1 MKKRLKIFL
10 TISILTFSFTFITNI
25 KAVNYYDIDV
35 DYVLNKFWNYANGK
49 DVKQLYPSSQYSGTL
64 LRNSYPYVSITK
76 SLNNPYYTIYFYKN
90 INDYTSIYSGNAF
103 DINSERN
110 KYSDILYVDYNYSN
124 DAFSYVNFSHVQN
137 SSTKKYWARIYTT
150 DSSYYGFTK
159 SITNFTISNRVT
171 KSFDYS
177 ATPFVFNFHL
187 NGGWVRDPRDNW
199 GSEEDFS
206 FTLYSNEVEEFITN
220 LEVNKLDMIFE
231 GWYYDSGFTQPFTLN
246 DSFNSDVDLYAK
258 FRYKSVDD
266 FLNNVEFN
274 EHTFDDNYDYAI
286 INRGD
291 NSNDVF
297 IGLPFSR
304 YDIEVYEYQENLNS
318 YKDGSSV
325 CLVPVYDKNNIFYY
339 NLNTLFTNNQEVM
352 ILPRSVFN
360 ELENIDYTFYL
371 TTNAYISYT
380 NDLSHAEIVNSNG
393 EHITTNLQNAYELS
407 QSYLNETRSQENQ
420 FKKMKAFINDLKRM
434 NSVWNECFDCFY
446 NGLPSLVRS
455 LLIFI
460 FNALMILICF
470 KLVGWE

>member
-25 KAVNYYDIDV
+25 KAVNYQGIDV
-35 DYVLNKFWNYANGK
+35 DYVLNKLWNYANGK
-49 DVKQLYPSSQYSGTL
+49 DIKELNSSSKYTGTVL
-64 LRNSYPYVSITK
+64 KSQYPYVSITK
-76 SLNNPYYTIYFYKN
+76 STLGPYFGIRFYKN
-90 INDYTSIYSGNAF
+90 INEYSTLDNYGSFNIFSSNYKNFFVVNYNSSKDTFTYF
-103 DINSERN
+103 DFATDKSNN
-110 KYSDILYVDYNYSN
+110 KYWDRVYS
-124 DAFSYVNFSHVQN
+124 SY
-137 SSTKKYWARIYTT
+137 
-150 DSSYYGFTK
+150 SSYYSSYSSF
-159 SITNFTISNRVT
+159 TNFTIANRIT

-420 FKKMKAFINDLKRM
+420 FKKMKAFINELKRM
-434 NSVWNECFDCFY
+434 NSVWNECFDYFY